1 MLELLER
8 VKVGAIVAP
17 DVDPDSDLRQ
27 AIAARAA
34 QLDIP
39 MHYITENTDLPLGK
53 AEITL
58 YAPVTGGGDSN
69 EQCLSVLCQAN
80 GWEALLTGD
89 MPLETEELLVAREDL
104 PQVDLWWLT
113 TTGPNTPPAKPCW
126 PPWTQTPWPS
136 PWGTTTTATP
146 PGDPG
151 PDPGPGGGGLP
162 HRLRGA
168 HHLHSPRG
176 EES

>member
-1 MLELLER
+1 MRGGDLRPARAMIDCGGTKDPGGHRATYVQSPGRASAGPADPHPLPQR
-8 VKVGAIVAP
+8 PRRRGAGAAGAGEGGGHRRP
-17 DVDPDSDLRQ
+17 RRGPDSDLRQ

-39 MHYITENTDLPLGK
+39 MHYITENTDLTLGK

-89 MPLETEELLVAREDL
+89 MP
-104 PQVDLWWLT
+104 
-113 TTGPNTPPAKPCW
+113 
-126 PPWTQTPWPS
+126 
-136 PWGTTTTATP
+136 
-146 PGDPG
+146 
-151 PDPGPGGGGLP
+151 
-162 HRLRGA
+162 
-168 HHLHSPRG
+168 
-176 EES
+176 